1 MMKSV
6 GSRINK
12 AASQIRQ
19 TFLGLVARR
28 GSKVLHLNGFSDQTL
43 QEVEL
48 IQQVGFSS
56 YIPEGA
62 KVVVLPLQGKTAKS
76 VVVATTGG
84 AVVVNVAKGETCV
97 YDQFGHQVL
106 LYKDGIKMTGNV
118 EIIGGLKVLENIES
132 EGEVSDKTGSMQA
145 MRDAYNP
152 HTHGNSPPPS
162 ALME

>member
-19 TFLGLVARR
+19 TFLGLVARG
-28 GSKVLHLNGFSDQTL
+28 GSKVLQLKGFSDETL

-84 AVVVNVAKGETCV
+84 AVVVNVAKGETCI

-106 LYKDGIKMTGNV
+106 LHENGIKMTGNV

-132 EGEVSDKTGSMQA
+132 EGEVSDKTGSMQQ
-145 MRDAYNP
+145 MRVTYNI
-152 HTHGNSPPPS
+152 HLHGSSPPPS
-162 ALME
+162 VQME

>member
-1 MMKSV
+1 MIRSAAAQ
-6 GSRINK
+6 INK
-12 AASQIRQ
+12 AIKQLR
-19 TFLGLVARR
+19 FPMLGIIAR
-28 GSKVLHLNGFSDQTL
+28 GSSKSLQVQGLQDETL

-56 YIPEGA
+56 YIPKGA
-62 KVVVLPLQGKTAKS
+62 KVVVIPSQGKTAKS
-76 VVVATTGG
+76 IVIATTGG
-84 AVVVNVAKGETCV
+84 AILVNVADGETCI

-106 LYKDGIKMTGNV
+106 LHENGIKMTGNV